1 MSDILNFVVKI
12 VHHITITYA
21 QTYGPAAV
29 KQAFTSI
36 MSSPPDED
44 KTTGI
49 TLKMKLLGSP
59 VIGIW
64 TSSRGLRFWTSSSE
78 IFGLFIAAKHCK
90 GEERSPVP
98 ESDGVPRT

>member
-12 VHHITITYA
+12 VHHITVTYA

-29 KQAFTSI
+29 KQAFASI

-49 TLKMKLLGSP
+49 TIKMKLLGSP
-59 VIGIW
+59 VIQFS
-64 TSSRGLRFWTSSSE
+64 TSSRGPGLRFWTSSSE

-90 GEERSPVP
+90 GEERSPG
-98 ESDGVPRT
+98 SDGVPRP